1 MSKFL
6 GAWKDDTNKIW
17 IGNTAIDF
25 NGTEPDFTFEDDSIK
40 FTQDGKNYVLTIV
53 DDNLVVSID
62 GINSYTLSKEV

>member
-6 GAWKDDTNKIW
+6 GAWKDDTNEIW

-25 NGTEPDFTFEDDSIK
+25 NDTEPDFTFEDDSIK